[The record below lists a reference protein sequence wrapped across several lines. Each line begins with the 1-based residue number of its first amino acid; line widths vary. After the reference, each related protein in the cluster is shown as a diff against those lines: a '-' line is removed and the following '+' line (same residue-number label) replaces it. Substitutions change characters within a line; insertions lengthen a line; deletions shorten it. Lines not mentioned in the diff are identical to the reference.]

1 MAKSK
6 KKRGSKV
13 YKAVACE
20 LRETCKHLKEVLKE
34 KQVA

>member
-6 KKRGSKV
+6 KKKPRI

-20 LRETCKHLKEVLKE
+20 LRETCKQLKEVIKQ